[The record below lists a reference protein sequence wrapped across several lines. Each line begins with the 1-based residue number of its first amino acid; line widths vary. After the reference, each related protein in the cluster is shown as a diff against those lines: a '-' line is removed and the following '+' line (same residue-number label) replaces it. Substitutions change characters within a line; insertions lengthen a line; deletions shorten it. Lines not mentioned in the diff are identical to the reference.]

1 MLRMRHPATYR
12 IASDRGLRG
21 NAISSIIGDV
31 MRQGMS
37 LANVLDV
44 SACQMRACN
53 ETGAELLIEG
63 SKGIKIA
70 LGEGAIGSGRRQ

>member
-1 MLRMRHPATYR
+1 
-12 IASDRGLRG
+12 
-21 NAISSIIGDV
+21 
-31 MRQGMS
+31 MS